1 MFLTRSFARFSSSP
15 ARMTTDVVP
24 SPTSRSW
31 SSASST
37 RIYWVDR
44 SRRRRAGRRGGG
56 AREAGDPVR
65 SGRDMKKRCPS
76 RGGREE
82 EAASEPKVDDGTRAR
97 SIGARDRAAARPAGR
112 ADDRDAYLFVP
123 IARITKTRTTRGR
136 TRARRLRGGRE
147 TRLRRGV
154 LNLEELEDRRAVVRD
169 RDVADVV
176 HEHLIEPDGAE
187 RRLHDV
193 RDRLD
198 RHDCEGRGWRGGSG
212 ASDGVRCCARGER
225 EIARQVGKLTDGSI
239 DRSFDRS
246 RAHRCSSGR
255 LVRSGVRHP

>member
-1 MFLTRSFARFSSSP
+1 
-15 ARMTTDVVP
+15 
-24 SPTSRSW
+24 
-31 SSASST
+31 
-37 RIYWVDR
+37 
-44 SRRRRAGRRGGG
+44 
-56 AREAGDPVR
+56 
-65 SGRDMKKRCPS
+65 MKKRCPS

-97 SIGARDRAAARPAGR
+97 SRGARDRAGR

-212 ASDGVRCCARGER
+212 ASDGVRRRARGER
-225 EIARQVGKLTDGSI
+225 EIARRVGKLTDGSI

>member
-1 MFLTRSFARFSSSP
+1 
-15 ARMTTDVVP
+15 
-24 SPTSRSW
+24 
-31 SSASST
+31 
-37 RIYWVDR
+37 
-44 SRRRRAGRRGGG
+44 
-56 AREAGDPVR
+56 
-65 SGRDMKKRCPS
+65 MKKRCPS

-97 SIGARDRAAARPAGR
+97 SIGARDRAGR

-239 DRSFDRS
+239 DRSFVRS